1 MLKLTNK
8 FGNTCPVPFMGW
20 GERLGICELEKAPE
34 MQKCTRSFVH
44 DCRFNVPKIDI
55 ILTDVIVMWL
65 FLILDAAPAKKSR
78 KKKKA
83 GPLSRPIICI
93 CNDQW
98 VQELL
103 GHDSM
108 DKITSYRSVRSIFNV
123 NDVTWMCLRWPK
135 PIYMHNGYVFELSLT
150 LSAGKN

>member
-1 MLKLTNK
+1 M
-8 FGNTCPVPFMGW
+8 PFMGW
-20 GERLGICELEKAPE
+20 GERLGICELENAPKL
-34 MQKCTRSFVH
+34 QKCTKTFVH

-55 ILTDVIVMWL
+55 VLTDVIVMWL

-78 KKKKA
+78 KKKRA

-103 GHDSM
+103 GHDSYGH
-108 DKITSYRSVRSIFNV
+108 DYFLQIRNWELYSALWCNLI
-123 NDVTWMCLRWPK
+123 
-135 PIYMHNGYVFELSLT
+135 VFKVAQTYLFAWRLCFWFVFFSRKYLT
-150 LSAGKN
+150 NFYDF